1 MTEPALDLRGSWA
14 AIRRR
19 RALVA
24 SLGLIGICGGV
35 AYGLLR
41 PAMPSAT
48 AMVLLPASPTT
59 SAGAPVRD
67 SGTQKAIATSA
78 PVLEQAGKSVSPP
91 VGAVE
96 LRPDVK
102 VTAVSQDVLSIRVK
116 ATNARDAA
124 RLANAI
130 ASDYIHYVTT
140 TGAGLSAL
148 NNEAAQLTQQLS
160 ALQSQISAATVR
172 LGSEGASSTAAQQSS
187 ALLSQLNNELATTSQ
202 QLSNVN
208 SQIVEAGLSG
218 QVSAGATRILQRATA
233 VSPDSTLRLPLFGGI
248 GLLAGLF
255 LGAVIAI
262 SEGQRDRR
270 LRRRDD
276 LVAALGVPVLASVEA
291 ERCRTADDWLRLL
304 ERYRPSVV
312 DVWALRRLLRQLSPA
327 DGRHLGA
334 VTVVSFVDDDAA
346 LAVGPQVAT
355 FAASTGVP
363 TVLVPD
369 EDSAVVH
376 LRAACQ
382 TSHRSNRP
390 AQLLTL
396 EAEAHDSTATEVE
409 LAVSVA
415 AVRRSQ
421 PQLGEAVRGT
431 TLLAVSSGFATVD
444 DLARLALAALDSGHP
459 IEGIVVANPDPDD
472 STTGGVNEPSPRR
485 LPAQAGAPGRSRAA
499 VVGRARP

>member
-1 MTEPALDLRGSWA
+1 MSEPTLDLRSSWA

-24 SLGLIGICGGV
+24 SLGLVGICGGV
-35 AYGLLR
+35 AYGFLK
-41 PAMPSAT
+41 PEMPSSVAL
-48 AMVLLPASPTT
+48 VLLPPSPTT

-67 SGTQKAIATSA
+67 TGTQIAIATSA
-78 PVLEQAGKSVSPP
+78 PVLDQAGKSVSPP
-91 VGAVE
+91 VGGVE
-96 LRPDVK
+96 LKPDVK

-116 ATNARDAA
+116 ATEAHDAA

-148 NNEAAQLTQQLS
+148 NNEAADLTQQLN
-160 ALQSQISAATVR
+160 ALQSQVSAATAR
-172 LGSEGASSTAAQQSS
+172 LSSAGTSSAAAQQSS
-187 ALLSQLNNELATTSQ
+187 ALLTQLNTEVATTSQ

-208 SQIVEAGLSG
+208 SQIVAAGLSG
-218 QVSAGATRILQRATA
+218 QVSSGATRILQRAT
-233 VSPDSTLRLPLFGGI
+233 VPPVQSSLRLPLFGGI
-248 GLLAGLF
+248 GLLAGLS
-255 LGAVIAI
+255 LGAVVSI

-312 DVWALRRLLRQLSPA
+312 DVWALRRLLRQLPSA
-327 DGRHLGA
+327 DGRHFGA
-334 VTVVSFVDDDAA
+334 LRVVSFADDDPA
-346 LAVGPQVAT
+346 LAVGPQVAAFT
-355 FAASTGVP
+355 AAMGVP
-363 TVLVPD
+363 TLLLPD
-369 EDSAVVH
+369 DDPAVVH

-382 TSHRSNRP
+382 TSRRPNRP

-396 EAEAHDSTATEVE
+396 DAEAPDPTAAEVE
-409 LAVSVA
+409 LVVSVS
-415 AVRRSQ
+415 AVRRSE
-421 PQLGEAVRGT
+421 PQLDDTTPGI

-444 DLARLALAALDSGHP
+444 DLARLALAAVDSGHP

-472 STTGGVNEPSPRR
+472 STTGGVSEASPHR
-485 LPAQAGAPGRSRAA
+485 LPAQVGAPGRARAI
-499 VVGRARP
+499 VTGRTRP